1 MVICG
6 TVRDIHSKWQEAM
19 IVYPWSLVVLGHAD
33 NFVFG
38 NAGEHRSY
46 ITPLLRI

>member
-1 MVICG
+1 MAGGYDWLSMVIG
-6 TVRDIHSKWQEAM
+6 MKA
-19 IVYPWSLVVLGHAD
+19 VLGHAD

>member
-1 MVICG
+1 MVICD
-6 TVRDIHSKWQEAM
+6 TVREIHSKWQEPM
-19 IVYPWSLVVLGHAD
+19 IVCPWSSVVFGHAD

-46 ITPLLRI
+46 ITPRLRS